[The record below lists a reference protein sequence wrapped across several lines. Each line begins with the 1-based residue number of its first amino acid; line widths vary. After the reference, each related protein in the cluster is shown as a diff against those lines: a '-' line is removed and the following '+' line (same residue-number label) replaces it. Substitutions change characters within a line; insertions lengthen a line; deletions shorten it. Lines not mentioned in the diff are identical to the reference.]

1 VINEIKEYISEEVS
15 KATIEEINEYEE
27 LARKIDKYLYNL
39 KSNRDISFDEYNDLY
54 NYFIDEAYSRKDIR

>member
-1 VINEIKEYISEEVS
+1 MINEIKEYISEEVS

-27 LARKIDKYLYNL
+27 LARKIDEYLYNL

>member
-1 VINEIKEYISEEVS
+1 VVNEIKEYIRKEVS

-27 LARKIDKYLYNL
+27 LARKIDEYLYNL